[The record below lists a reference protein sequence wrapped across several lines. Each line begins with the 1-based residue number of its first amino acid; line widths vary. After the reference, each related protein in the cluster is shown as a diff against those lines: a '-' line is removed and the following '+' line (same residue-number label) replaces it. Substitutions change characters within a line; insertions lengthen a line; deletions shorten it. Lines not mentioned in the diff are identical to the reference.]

1 MYRGFFAH
9 YYVHREMDRTNP
21 VVTALLIQASLFA
34 RSYFSAVAAGERAK
48 IGGMESWAGRGLAEL
63 TDAEKASFAAAVGE
77 LSTVVEELY
86 DSVDFA
92 SGLCDDKTGK
102 LSPDGDGIPM
112 TVGNAGSLQ
121 GEDGC
126 GVGATVY
133 PGKDGLYNF
142 SEAHN
147 YVYLA
152 YQQACGAQP
161 AGECNNTNIELM
173 WNRWQARKA
182 NPNHHYSDVPLLTTS
197 GGYMLQ
203 LLYYTNNN
211 FNNDTRYQELF
222 YNNWWSD
229 EMFYKQGLYAGKR
242 GRYGL
247 GEGPESKWCNE
258 RKSYMSFG
266 LHEKIRAVTPGVRE
280 GMIIGMHTHCA
291 AISANMV
298 AAYLPANPEEIYK
311 HLLLLL
317 EDGETV
323 EPIPCSDHAV
333 LWRESL
339 MDAKRGISAGDG
351 REGRIT
357 IIDLSPSLMGL
368 ASLFLPDKSFYKKYS
383 RHFAHDGEVGGP
395 ITMAELRARRLRRE
409 ASKAQLAEGEEILVK
424 CNALCDGNGPVL
436 SQLYDASGTPEQ
448 CTIDCAAAY
457 GELFSV
463 TGAQAKS
470 DTKLSQKGEKKAS
483 AIEKAQLAEGE
494 EILVKCNALCDRN
507 GPVLSELYD
516 ASGTPAQCTI
526 DCAAAYGEF
535 FSGVGKQN
543 LTEPAREASRFVQT
557 ANHTTD
563 TSRVLLK
570 CYAECGASR
579 NDASTCTMDCALRHL
594 HVAGSGSDAGSLEHV
609 VGSHLTVDLRASWSK
624 NTPKMFLRG
633 ASRRSTA
640 KMAGTSAKLAALL
653 AK

>member
-298 AAYLPANPEEIYK
+298 AGYLPANPDEIHK

-339 MDAKRGISAGDG
+339 MDAKRGISSGDG
-351 REGRIT
+351 REGELTLAPTPTPSPNPNPNPNPYRPNPNPNPNPYRPSPNPNPNPIT
-357 IIDLSPSLMGL
+357 LSPYPPHQGVSRPSTCRPPSW
-368 ASLFLPDKSFYKKYS
+368 ASPRSSCLI
-383 RHFAHDGEVGGP
+383 A
-395 ITMAELRARRLRRE
+395 I
-409 ASKAQLAEGEEILVK
+409 ASTR
-424 CNALCDGNGPVL
+424 
-436 SQLYDASGTPEQ
+436 STRS
-448 CTIDCAAAY
+448 
-457 GELFSV
+457 
-463 TGAQAKS
+463 
-470 DTKLSQKGEKKAS
+470 
-483 AIEKAQLAEGE
+483 
-494 EILVKCNALCDRN
+494 
-507 GPVLSELYD
+507 
-516 ASGTPAQCTI
+516 
-526 DCAAAYGEF
+526 
-535 FSGVGKQN
+535 
-543 LTEPAREASRFVQT
+543 
-557 ANHTTD
+557 
-563 TSRVLLK
+563 TSRTTARSLGPPRRK
-570 CYAECGASR
+570 SSGRGGC
-579 NDASTCTMDCALRHL
+579 DA
-594 HVAGSGSDAGSLEHV
+594 
-609 VGSHLTVDLRASWSK
+609 
-624 NTPKMFLRG
+624 
-633 ASRRSTA
+633 
-640 KMAGTSAKLAALL
+640 
-653 AK
+653 

>member
-1 MYRGFFAH
+1 
-9 YYVHREMDRTNP
+9 MDRTNP

-211 FNNDTRYQELF
+211 FNNDSRYQELF
-222 YNNWWSD
+222 YNNWWAD
-229 EMFYKQGLYAGKR
+229 EMFYKQGLFAGKR

-258 RKSYMSFG
+258 QKSYMSIG
-266 LHEKIRAVTPGVRE
+266 LHEKVKAMSPGVRE

-298 AAYLPANPEEIYK
+298 AGYLPANPDEIHK

-339 MDAKRGISAGDG
+339 MDAKRGISSGDG

-357 IIDLSPSLMGL
+357 TIDLSPSLMGL
-368 ASLFLPDKSFYKKYS
+368 ATLFLPDSHSFYKKYS
-383 RHFAHDGEVGGP
+383 KHFAHDGEVAGP
-395 ITMAELRARRLRRE
+395 TTMEELRARRLRRMT
-409 ASKAQLAEGEEILVK
+409 SKAQLAEGEEILVK
-424 CNALCDGNGPVL
+424 CNSLCEGNGPVL

-448 CTIDCAAAY
+448 CTFDCAAAY
-457 GELFSV
+457 GELFAVS
-463 TGAQAKS
+463 AKTKA
-470 DTKLSQKGEKKAS
+470 DTKLNQKQAQATKL
-483 AIEKAQLAEGE
+483 EKAQLAEGE
-494 EILVKCNALCDRN
+494 KILVKCNAMCDAN
-507 GPVLSELYD
+507 GPVLPEIYD
-516 ASGTPAQCTI
+516 ASGTPA
-526 DCAAAYGEF
+526 
-535 FSGVGKQN
+535 
-543 LTEPAREASRFVQT
+543 
-557 ANHTTD
+557 H
-563 TSRVLLK
+563 
-570 CYAECGASR
+570 
-579 NDASTCTMDCALRHL
+579 
-594 HVAGSGSDAGSLEHV
+594 SD
-609 VGSHLTVDLRASWSK
+609 
-624 NTPKMFLRG
+624 
-633 ASRRSTA
+633 
-640 KMAGTSAKLAALL
+640 
-653 AK
+653 